1 MPTADHE
8 ARIAALENN
17 SAERHQLLKEVHAA
31 VVGSTTAPGIQEQVR
46 ALVGRVTLLE
56 SLVKWAAGIG
66 TTVLTAVLVAWAT
79 LTGTHAPPPA
89 HP

>member
-31 VVGSTTAPGIQEQVR
+31 VVGSTTAPGIQEQLR

-79 LTGTHAPPPA
+79 LTGTHVPPPA

>member
-1 MPTADHE
+1 MPTSDHE
-8 ARIAALENN
+8 ARITALED
-17 SAERHQLLKEVHAA
+17 SAAERHQMLKEVHAA
-31 VVGSTTAPGIQEQVR
+31 IVGSTTTPGIQEQVR

-66 TTVLTAVLVAWAT
+66 TSIITAVLVAWAT